1 MARMSSLIDELKKLA
16 KFDSKKDRKIRLKKP
31 FIERVKREMREEQTT
46 LRNFAM
52 KLDKVGPKLQEL
64 IDYEI

>member
-1 MARMSSLIDELKKLA
+1 MFSLIFELEKLT
-16 KFDSKKDRKIRLKKP
+16 KFGSKKDRKIRLKKP

-52 KLDKVGPKLQEL
+52 NLDKVGPKLQEL
-64 IDYEI
+64 IDYEIGQ